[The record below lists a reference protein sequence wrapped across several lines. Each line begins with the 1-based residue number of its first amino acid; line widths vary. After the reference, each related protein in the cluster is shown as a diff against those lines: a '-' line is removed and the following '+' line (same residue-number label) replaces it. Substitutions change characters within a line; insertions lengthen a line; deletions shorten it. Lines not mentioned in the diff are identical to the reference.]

1 MKFSDI
7 PGHEQVKQ
15 RLRDMV
21 DCDRIPHALLLEGP
35 AGTGKMM
42 LARAMAQYIHCE
54 NRTNGD
60 SCGKCPSCLQHQS
73 SNHIDTMFSFPIV
86 KGGHDNPISDDYM
99 DEWRHMIA
107 DSPYMD
113 FQHWLS
119 LIQAGNSQ
127 PVIFVSEADSLIHKL
142 SFTTHKAQ
150 YKVVIMWL
158 PERLKVE
165 AANKLLKLIEEP
177 FHDTIFLLV
186 SNDSKS
192 ILPTIYSRTQRILVH
207 RLPDEIVAQQL
218 MATKAMSATD
228 AMAVAHNADGNMLA
242 AEAALSL
249 TKEDREFLDLF
260 MELMRKSYQNQMG
273 ELKTWT
279 VNVSAL
285 GRESIIRFLN
295 YCLRLVRENFIRNL
309 NEPQLNYMNSD
320 EAAFSVKFSRFINE
334 RNVEHISKE
343 FDAAIADIAGNANSK
358 IVLFDLAV
366 RMCIY
371 LKA

>member
-1 MKFSDI
+1 
-7 PGHEQVKQ
+7 
-15 RLRDMV
+15 
-21 DCDRIPHALLLEGP
+21 
-35 AGTGKMM
+35 
-42 LARAMAQYIHCE
+42 
-54 NRTNGD
+54 
-60 SCGKCPSCLQHQS
+60 
-73 SNHIDTMFSFPIV
+73 
-86 KGGHDNPISDDYM
+86 
-99 DEWRHMIA
+99 
-107 DSPYMD
+107 
-113 FQHWLS
+113 
-119 LIQAGNSQ
+119 
-127 PVIFVSEADSLIHKL
+127 
-142 SFTTHKAQ
+142 
-150 YKVVIMWL
+150 MWL